1 MENKI
6 STSIQYLYT
15 NVKLFNEVF
24 YNWPNFNEQLKLGP
38 ENMKEYFLKE
48 WNELKERLKKDEKIE
63 VKDLD
68 KIVTKDSFDITFN
81 KTESG
86 IPIFFFTFPD
96 YEYNDAASK
105 YVALILTSKMPRYFT
120 LEYSEHTLSKKR
132 CFVLGEFLIDEETKK
147 TTHKN
152 YGTVEDDRLAYF
164 AGLVINMIEKEDK

>member
-24 YNWPNFNEQLKLGP
+24 YNWPKFNEQLKLGP

-68 KIVTKDSFDITFN
+68 KIVTKDSFDITFI
-81 KTESG
+81 KHYRT
-86 IPIFFFTFPD
+86 
-96 YEYNDAASK
+96 
-105 YVALILTSKMPRYFT
+105 LTI
-120 LEYSEHTLSKKR
+120 E
-132 CFVLGEFLIDEETKK
+132 EFLYRRFCRKGYADHASFHNKDFIMKLFWEQNTWTQEKQDIVDEFFNKF
-147 TTHKN
+147 N
-152 YGTVEDDRLAYF
+152 VVDDKPI
-164 AGLVINMIEKEDK
+164 G